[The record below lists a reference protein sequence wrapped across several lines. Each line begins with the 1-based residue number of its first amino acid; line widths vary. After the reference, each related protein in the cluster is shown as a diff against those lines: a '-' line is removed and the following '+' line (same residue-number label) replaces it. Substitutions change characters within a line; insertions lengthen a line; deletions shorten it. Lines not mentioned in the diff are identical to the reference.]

1 MNDEQLKIFVLVTD
15 KGSFSKA
22 EEESYI
28 SKQAMF
34 KQIHNLEDEVDTQ
47 LFIRSKTGVKLTPA
61 GKIFYEGA
69 LKLLKDEAAL
79 LKEVRRKGNKQIIR
93 IGNVEHQALLD
104 RVNEAFQQKY
114 PEIELKRV
122 VHPNHS
128 GEWRVEKNIQDVAE
142 TFYMEKRLE
151 TTTSYHR
158 LMDSPYVVA
167 MSQTHPFAKKDT
179 VSLSELTAYN
189 LFLFPIMIENKY
201 MDMIREA
208 FQGKESRLQLR
219 KDVDNQVGI
228 AYSCIDTRNLLLTAN
243 PFINSIA
250 ELKLVPLKEG
260 WTREY
265 GVITAREISPA
276 VQKYINLAKELYD
289 SNKKY
294 S

>member
-1 MNDEQLKIFVLVTD
+1 MNDEQLKIFVLVAD

-34 KQIHNLEDEVDTQ
+34 KQIHNLEEEVETQ

-61 GKIFYEGA
+61 GKAFYDGA
-69 LKLLKDEAAL
+69 QKLLKEKATL
-79 LKEVRRKGNKQIIR
+79 FKEVRRLGNKQSIR

-128 GEWRVEKNIQDVAE
+128 GEWRVENNVQDVAE
-142 TFYMEKRLE
+142 TFYMDNRPE
-151 TTTSYHR
+151 TNTSYHR

-167 MSQTHPFAKKDT
+167 MSPSHPLAKKDMIS
-179 VSLSELTAYN
+179 VSELTNYN
-189 LFLFPIMIENKY
+189 LYVYPMMIDKNY
-201 MDMIREA
+201 MNIINEA
-208 FQGKESRLQLR
+208 FLGKENRLQIR

-228 AYSCIDTRNLLLTAN
+228 AYSCIDTKNLLLTAN
-243 PFINSIA
+243 PFINSII
-250 ELKLVPLKEG
+250 ELKIVPLKEG
-260 WTREY
+260 WIREY
-265 GVITAREISPA
+265 GVMTPTEISPA
-276 VQKYINLAKELYD
+276 IQKYIDLAKELY
-289 SNKKY
+289 SSYRNQT
-294 S
+294 